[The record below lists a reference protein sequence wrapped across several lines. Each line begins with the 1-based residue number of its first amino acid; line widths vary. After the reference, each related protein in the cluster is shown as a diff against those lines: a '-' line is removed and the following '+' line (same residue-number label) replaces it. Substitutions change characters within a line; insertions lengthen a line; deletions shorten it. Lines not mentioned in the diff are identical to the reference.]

1 MNTLTS
7 KRNDALEAFAAAIR
21 RLNTHKAA
29 ADERQRIQPMD
40 LGEATKLGRE
50 ALDEMMA
57 EGAKPEDQ
65 DIQML
70 NRLVIHGEAESD
82 RTWANILLLL
92 VGVLLITMGV
102 VVGTVG
108 AYHAFHGH
116 TEAKIIGLY
125 AAGFMVFGWTSLLGV
140 RR

>member
-1 MNTLTS
+1 
-7 KRNDALEAFAAAIR
+7 
-21 RLNTHKAA
+21 
-29 ADERQRIQPMD
+29 MD

-57 EGAKPEDQ
+57 EGAKPDDK

-82 RTWANILLLL
+82 RTWANILLLV
-92 VGVLLITMGV
+92 VGALLITMSV
-102 VVGTVG
+102 VVGAIG

-116 TEAKIIGLY
+116 AEAKIIGVY